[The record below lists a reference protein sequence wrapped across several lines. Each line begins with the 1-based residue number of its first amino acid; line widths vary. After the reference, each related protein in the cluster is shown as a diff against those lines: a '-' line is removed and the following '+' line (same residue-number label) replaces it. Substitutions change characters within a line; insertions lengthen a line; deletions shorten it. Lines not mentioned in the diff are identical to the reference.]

1 MDVIVCTE
9 PGDLRLERRPRPI
22 RAEGEVLV
30 RIRKIGVWGTDMHI
44 FTGNQP
50 YLSYPRVMGH
60 ELAGKV
66 EEAPAGSGLGPGD
79 PAPRPRPQ
87 RISERPQAYVMK
99 PNGITLE
106 QAAMV
111 EFLEIG
117 AHAVRR
123 GGSSRREEGAGGWR
137 WPDRNRSCPL
147 QQASQGKRHRARR
160 TRGPARILL

>member
-66 EEAPAGSGLGPGD
+66 EEAPAGSGLEPGD

-87 RISERPQAYVMK
+87 RISERPASLCDEGER
-99 PNGITLE
+99 N
-106 QAAMV
+106 
-111 EFLEIG
+111 
-117 AHAVRR
+117 H
-123 GGSSRREEGAGGWR
+123 SRAGGDGR
-137 WPDRNRSCPL
+137 VSGDRRP
-147 QQASQGKRHRARR
+147 
-160 TRGPARILL
+160 RGAAGRE